1 MPIVN
6 GTISKPNDDA
16 PEDEKLV
23 WEKRDNLAKQLIGLS
38 VTFQVLRIWLI
49 VKLQLLYGLRYIHI
63 TNRNRKKIFIQFR
76 IVSSGIR

>member
-23 WEKRDNLAKQLIGLS
+23 WEKRDNLAKQLIDLS

-49 VKLQLLYGLRYIHI
+49 VKL
-63 TNRNRKKIFIQFR
+63 
-76 IVSSGIR
+76 

>member
-1 MPIVN
+1 MFDGTKFPVQKFYMELYFSTNKIMPIVN

-38 VTFQVLRIWLI
+38 VTLQVLRI
-49 VKLQLLYGLRYIHI
+49 
-63 TNRNRKKIFIQFR
+63 
-76 IVSSGIR
+76 